1 MESGILTKV
10 PLRIRKNDTQIIRLE
25 KDPILAIGVNGILS
39 YQDLYRKL
47 KVTSRIFLKLR

>member
-39 YQDLYRKL
+39 YQDMYRKL
-47 KVTSRIFLKLR
+47 KVTFQIFLNLC

>member
-39 YQDLYRKL
+39 YQDMYRKL
-47 KVTSRIFLKLR
+47 KVTFRIFLNLC